1 MGIEFSTI
9 TESVTDRLKQ
19 IASSIA
25 ASLAPAL
32 SKAAAGLSVYLSA
45 DGTLATSVTGVD
57 TEPSVSILISPKQQP
72 QSKTAAELR
81 SLRGRH
87 FARKVVRAGHLGI
100 GSRSDRDG
108 GRIAANHAQGN
119 GNVSQIGLR
128 PLGAAHNKR
137 KIAFS
142 RVKPSVEVLP
152 ASSLLENII
161 AAVPQVVSDIQ
172 TAVADEL

>member
-19 IASSIA
+19 IGSSIA
-25 ASLAPAL
+25 SSLAPAL
-32 SKAAAGLSVYLSA
+32 SKAAAGLGVHLSA
-45 DGTLATSVTGVD
+45 DGTLATSVTSFD
-57 TEPSVSILISPKQQP
+57 TKPAVSIHISRKQQP
-72 QSKTAAELR
+72 KSKTAAELP
-81 SLRGRH
+81 SARGRRS
-87 FARKVVRAGHLGI
+87 ARKVVRAGHLGI
-100 GSRSDRDG
+100 ASRSDRDG
-108 GRIAANHAQGN
+108 GRIAANHARSN

-128 PLGAAHNKR
+128 SLGAPHNKR

-152 ASSLLENII
+152 ATSLLENII